1 MRKNVKH
8 CKFRIILFIEI
19 CYFNYNKI
27 YFVRLLCKG
36 TNNTGNKRKRKYNEN
51 RFSRKSIETLMT
63 KIIDKEFFQYFK
75 AVSFDTSDS
84 INVENIICSHSS
96 IFIGGNI
103 PY

>member
-1 MRKNVKH
+1 
-8 CKFRIILFIEI
+8 
-19 CYFNYNKI
+19 
-27 YFVRLLCKG
+27 
-36 TNNTGNKRKRKYNEN
+36 
-51 RFSRKSIETLMT
+51 MT

-75 AVSFDTSDS
+75 AVSFDTSDN

>member
-1 MRKNVKH
+1 
-8 CKFRIILFIEI
+8 
-19 CYFNYNKI
+19 
-27 YFVRLLCKG
+27 
-36 TNNTGNKRKRKYNEN
+36 
-51 RFSRKSIETLMT
+51 MT

-103 PY
+103 RNIIKSIIII